1 MTEEE
6 FTNVE
11 AQLEAEPQDSGSG
24 IPWGGVTTV
33 LGIALI
39 VLFAVQNTE
48 SATVEFLWL
57 SGDFPL
63 SLVILVT
70 ALVAALFATTAGA
83 LYRRRRRRRRAEKQE
98 LKQLRNQDRES
109 GSEG

>member
-1 MTEEE
+1 MSEEE

-11 AQLEAEPQDSGSG
+11 AQLDVEQPASGG

-33 LGIALI
+33 LGIVLI

-70 ALVAALFATTAGA
+70 ALVSALFAATAGA
-83 LYRRRRRRRRAEKQE
+83 FYRRRRRRRRAEKHE
-98 LKQLRNQDRES
+98 LKQLRSQDRES